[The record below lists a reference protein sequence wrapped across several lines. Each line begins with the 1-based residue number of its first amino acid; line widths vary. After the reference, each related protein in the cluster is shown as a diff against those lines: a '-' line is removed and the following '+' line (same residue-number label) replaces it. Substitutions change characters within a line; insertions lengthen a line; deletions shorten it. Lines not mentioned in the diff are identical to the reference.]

1 MGSPTR
7 IDKALRLAQKEV
19 FELENGARPGVAKI
33 LFLLTDGSQT
43 QERGSENP
51 VAIAN
56 ELRSTGVTII
66 VIGITNAVNVS
77 ELSDIAGGEENAYAA
92 DSFEKLK
99 DFNFLDVIKTKMC
112 ETANVTSFI
121 TSTTSVP
128 TSTSSSSSTTSS
140 TTAEPLS
147 TQSLETAKVQPTC
160 EAIVDIVFLLDSSGS
175 LRKYYQNEKDFLKSV
190 ISAFGVSVNGT
201 RAAVVTFSYHAQL
214 SIKLNKYSNLKSF
227 NEAVDNIVLMG
238 SPTRIDKALRL
249 AQKEVFEL
257 ENGARPGVAKIL
269 FLLTDGSQTQ
279 ERGSENPV
287 AIANE
292 LRSTGVTIIVIGIT
306 NAVNVSELSD
316 IAGGEENAYAAD
328 SFEKLK
334 DFNFLDVIKT
344 KMCETANVTSFITS
358 TTSVPTSTSSSSS
371 TTSSTTAEPLSTQSL
386 ETAKVQPTCEAIVD
400 IVFLLD
406 SSGSLR
412 KYYQN
417 EKDFLKSVISAFGVS
432 VNGTRAAVVTFS
444 YHAQLSIKL
453 NKYSNLKSF
462 NEAVDNIVLMGST
475 TRIDKALRLA
485 QKEVFELENGARPG
499 VAKILFLLTDGSQT
513 QERGSENPV
522 AIANELRS
530 TGVTIIVIGIT
541 NAVNVSE
548 LSDIAGGEEN
558 AYAAD
563 SFEKLKDFNFLDVIK
578 TKMCETANV
587 TSFITS
593 TTSVPTSTSSSSSTT
608 SSTTAEPLSTQSLE
622 TAKVQPTCEAIV
634 DIVFLL
640 DSSGSLRKY
649 YQNEKDFLK
658 SVISAFGVS
667 VNGTRAAVVTFSYHA
682 QLSIKLN
689 KYSNLKSFNEAV
701 DNIVLMGSTT
711 RIDKA
716 LRLAQKEVFEL
727 ENGARPGV
735 AKILFLLTDGSQ
747 TQERGSE
754 NPVAIANEL
763 RSTGVTIIVIGITN
777 AVNVSEL
784 SDIAGGEEN
793 AYAADSFEKL
803 KDFNFLDV
811 IKTKM
816 CETANVTSFITSTTS
831 VPTSTSSSSSTTSS
845 TTAEPLSTQSLE
857 TAKVQPTCEAIVD
870 IVFLLDSSGSLRK
883 YYQNEKDFLKSV
895 ISAFGVSVNGTR
907 AAVVTFS
914 YHAQL
919 SIKLNK
925 YSNLKSFN
933 EAVDNIVLMGST
945 TRIDKALRLA
955 QKEVFELE
963 NGARPGVAKILFL
976 LTDGSQTQERGSE
989 NPVAIANELRST
1001 GVTIIVIGI
1010 TNAVNV
1016 SELSDIAGGEE
1027 NAYAADSF
1035 EKLKDFNFLDVIKT
1049 KMCETANV
1057 TSFITSTTSVP
1068 TSTSSSSSTTSSTT
1082 AEPLSTQSLETA
1094 KVQPTCEAI
1103 VDIVFLLDSSGSLRK
1118 YYQNEK
1124 DFLKSVIS
1132 AFGVSVNG
1140 TRAAVVTFSYHAQ
1153 LSIKL
1158 NKYSNLKSFNEAVDN
1173 IVLMGSTTRIDKA
1186 LRLAQKE
1193 VFELEN
1199 GARPGVA
1206 KILFLLTDG
1215 SQTQE
1220 RGSENPVAIANE
1232 LRSTGVTIIVI
1243 GITNAV
1249 NVSELS
1255 DIAGGEENAY
1265 AADSFEKL
1273 KDFNFLDV
1281 IKTKMCE
1288 TANVTSFITSTTSVP
1303 TSTSSSSSTTSS
1315 TTAEPLSTQS
1325 LETAKVQPTCE
1336 AIVDIVFLLD
1346 SSGSLRK
1353 YYQNEKDFLKSVISA
1368 FGVSVNGTRA
1378 AVVTFSYHAQL
1389 SIKLNKYSNL
1399 KSFNEAVDNI
1409 VLMGSTTRID
1419 KALRLAQKEVFEL
1432 ENGARPGVA
1441 KILFLLTDGSQTQER
1456 GSENP
1461 VAIANELRSTG
1472 VTIIVIGITNAVNV
1486 SELSDIAGGEENAYA
1501 ADSFEK
1507 LKDFNFLDV
1516 IKTKMCE
1523 TANVTSFITS
1533 TTSVPTSTSSSSSTT
1548 SSTTAEPLSTQSLE
1562 TAKVQP
1568 TCEAIVDIVFL
1579 LDSSGSLRKYYQNE
1593 KDFLKSVISAFGV
1606 SVNGTRAA
1614 VVTFSYHAQ
1623 LSIKLNKYSNLKSFN
1638 EAVDNIVLMGSTTRI
1653 DKALRLAQKEVFELE
1668 NGARPGVAKILFLL
1682 TDGSQTQERGSENPV
1697 AIANELRSTGVTIIV
1712 IGITNAVNVSELSD
1726 IAGGEENAYAADSFE
1741 KLKDF
1746 NFLDVI
1752 KTKMCETANVTSFI
1766 TSTTS
1771 VPTSTSSSSSTTSST
1786 TAEPLSTQ
1794 SLETAKVQPTC
1805 EAIVDIVFL
1814 LDSSGSLRKYYQN
1827 EKDFLK
1833 SVISAFGVSVN
1844 GTRAA
1849 VVTFSYH
1856 AQLSIKLNKY
1866 SNLKSFNEA
1875 VDNIVLMGST
1885 TRIDKALRLAQKEVF
1900 ELENGARPGVAKI
1913 LFLLTD
1919 GSQTQERG
1927 SENPVAIANEL
1938 RSTGVTIIVIGITN
1952 AVNVSE
1958 LSDIAGGE
1966 ENAYAADSFEK
1977 LKDFNFLDVIKTKM
1991 CETVNLTL

>member
-1 MGSPTR
+1 MGSTTR

-56 ELRSTGVTII
+56 ELRSAGVTII

-92 DSFEKLK
+92 ESFEKLK
-99 DFNFLDVIKTKMC
+99 DVNFLDVIKTKMC

-121 TSTTSVP
+121 TSTASVP

-140 TTAEPLS
+140 TTAEPS
-147 TQSLETAKVQPTC
+147 TTTQSLETVAKVQPTC

-190 ISAFGVSVNGT
+190 ISAFGVSFNGT
-201 RAAVVTFSYHAQL
+201 RAAVITFSYHAQL
-214 SIKLNKYSNLKSF
+214 SIKLNKYSNLNSF
-227 NEAVDNIVLMG
+227 
-238 SPTRIDKALRL
+238 K
-249 AQKEVFEL
+249 
-257 ENGARPGVAKIL
+257 
-269 FLLTDGSQTQ
+269 
-279 ERGSENPV
+279 
-287 AIANE
+287 
-292 LRSTGVTIIVIGIT
+292 
-306 NAVNVSELSD
+306 
-316 IAGGEENAYAAD
+316 
-328 SFEKLK
+328 
-334 DFNFLDVIKT
+334 
-344 KMCETANVTSFITS
+344 
-358 TTSVPTSTSSSSS
+358 
-371 TTSSTTAEPLSTQSL
+371 
-386 ETAKVQPTCEAIVD
+386 
-400 IVFLLD
+400 
-406 SSGSLR
+406 
-412 KYYQN
+412 
-417 EKDFLKSVISAFGVS
+417 
-432 VNGTRAAVVTFS
+432 
-444 YHAQLSIKL
+444 
-453 NKYSNLKSF
+453 
-462 NEAVDNIVLMGST
+462 EAVDNIVLMGST

-530 TGVTIIVIGIT
+530 AGVTIIVIGIT

-558 AYAAD
+558 AYAAE
-563 SFEKLKDFNFLDVIK
+563 SFEKLKDVNFLDVIK

-593 TTSVPTSTSSSSSTT
+593 TASVPTSTSSSSSTT
-608 SSTTAEPLSTQSLE
+608 SSTTAEPSTTTQSLE
-622 TAKVQPTCEAIV
+622 TVAKVQPTCEAIV

-667 VNGTRAAVVTFSYHA
+667 FNGTRAAVITFSYHA

-689 KYSNLKSFNEAV
+689 KYSNLNSFKEAV

-763 RSTGVTIIVIGITN
+763 RSAGVTIIVIGITN

-793 AYAADSFEKL
+793 AYAAESFEKL
-803 KDFNFLDV
+803 KDVNFLDV

-816 CETANVTSFITSTTS
+816 CETANVTSFITSTAS

-845 TTAEPLSTQSLE
+845 TTAEPSTTTQSLE
-857 TAKVQPTCEAIVD
+857 TVAKVQPTCEAIVD

-895 ISAFGVSVNGTR
+895 ISAFGVSFNGTR
-907 AAVVTFS
+907 AAVITFS

-925 YSNLKSFN
+925 YSNLNSFK

-989 NPVAIANELRST
+989 NPVAIANELRSA

-1027 NAYAADSF
+1027 NAYAAESF
-1035 EKLKDFNFLDVIKT
+1035 EKLKDVNFLDVIKT

-1057 TSFITSTTSVP
+1057 TSFITSTASVP

-1082 AEPLSTQSLETA
+1082 AEPSTTTQSLETVA

-1132 AFGVSVNG
+1132 AFGVSFNG
-1140 TRAAVVTFSYHAQ
+1140 TRAAVITFSYHAQ

-1158 NKYSNLKSFNEAVDN
+1158 NKYSNLNSFKEAVDN

-1232 LRSTGVTIIVI
+1232 LRSAGVTIIVI

-1265 AADSFEKL
+1265 AAESFEKL
-1273 KDFNFLDV
+1273 KDVNFLDV

-1288 TANVTSFITSTTSVP
+1288 TANVTSFITSTASVP

-1315 TTAEPLSTQS
+1315 TTAEPSTTTQS
-1325 LETAKVQPTCE
+1325 LETVAKVQPTCE

-1368 FGVSVNGTRA
+1368 FGVSFNGTRA
-1378 AVVTFSYHAQL
+1378 AVITFSYHAQL

-1399 KSFNEAVDNI
+1399 NSFKEAVDNI

-1461 VAIANELRSTG
+1461 VAIANELRSAG

-1501 ADSFEK
+1501 AESFEK
-1507 LKDFNFLDV
+1507 LKDVNFLDV

-1533 TTSVPTSTSSSSSTT
+1533 TASVPTSTSSSSSTT
-1548 SSTTAEPLSTQSLE
+1548 SSTTAEPSTTTQSLE
-1562 TAKVQP
+1562 TVAKVQP

-1606 SVNGTRAA
+1606 SFNGTRAA
-1614 VVTFSYHAQ
+1614 VITFSYHAQ
-1623 LSIKLNKYSNLKSFN
+1623 LSIKLNKYSNLNSFK

-1697 AIANELRSTGVTIIV
+1697 AIANELRSAGVTIIV

-1726 IAGGEENAYAADSFE
+1726 IAGGEENAYAAESFE
-1741 KLKDF
+1741 KLKDV

-1766 TSTTS
+1766 TSTAS

-1786 TAEPLSTQ
+1786 TAEPSTTTQ
-1794 SLETAKVQPTC
+1794 SLETVAMFQPTC
-1805 EAIVDIVFL
+1805 EAVVDIVFL
-1814 LDSSGSLRKYYQN
+1814 LDSSASLRKYYQN

-1833 SVISAFGVSVN
+1833 SLISAFGVSIN
-1844 GTRAA
+1844 STRAA
-1849 VVTFSYH
+1849 VITFSYH

-1866 SNLKSFNEA
+1866 SNLNSFKEA

-1927 SENPVAIANEL
+1927 SENPVVIANEL
-1938 RSTGVTIIVIGITN
+1938 RSAGVTIIVIGITN
-1952 AVNVSE
+1952 AVDVSE
-1958 LSDIAGGE
+1958 LFDIAGGE
-1966 ENAYAADSFEK
+1966 ENAYFADSFEK
-1977 LKDFNFLDVIKTKM
+1977 LKDVNFLEVVKRKM
-1991 CETVNLTL
+1991 CETANVTL